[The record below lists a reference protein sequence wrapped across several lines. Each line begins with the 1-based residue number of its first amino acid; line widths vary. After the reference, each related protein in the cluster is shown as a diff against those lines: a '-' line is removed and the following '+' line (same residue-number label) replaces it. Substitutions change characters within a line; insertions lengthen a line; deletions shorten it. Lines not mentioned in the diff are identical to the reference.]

1 MRGKRIG
8 GCEIVD
14 VIGAGGMGTVYLAT
28 QLALNKKVALKI
40 LDSKWAVEPK
50 NVENFLREA
59 RLAAKLEDEHIV
71 AIYDVGSDQGFHYIV
86 MQLAKGET
94 LKDRLKRGALELE
107 EALAH
112 IEGAAKGLAVAHS
125 HNITH
130 RDIKPANLMIGD
142 DGIVKILDF
151 GLAKLDRKEEGS
163 DDTTQFVGSVAY
175 MAPEQSEYLRI
186 DARTDVYA
194 LGITAFQALT
204 GVLPFRG
211 ENNWELLVRH
221 HCEEP
226 LAPSVVN
233 SEVPLTM
240 SRVVLKM
247 IAKDPAQRYE
257 TIEDVLTDL
266 KLIRRHQLPAAEA
279 PWGKRPLNPAPVDL
293 QATRCDE
300 VYRRGLR
307 QQRDA
312 FRAGKPVRRG
322 CRRRAAR
329 TAPGWPRPPPP
340 RRPG

>member
-1 MRGKRIG
+1 MAKELTPTEMRGKRIG

-130 RDIKPANLMIGD
+130 R
-142 DGIVKILDF
+142 
-151 GLAKLDRKEEGS
+151 GLRLGQAGPQGGRQRRHD
-163 DDTTQFVGSVAY
+163 SVRG
-175 MAPEQSEYLRI
+175 QRSLHG
-186 DARTDVYA
+186 ARTERVPSHRCPHRRLR
-194 LGITAFQALT
+194 LGHHRLSGPDGCSTFPRREQLGAAGQAPL
-204 GVLPFRG
+204 RG
-211 ENNWELLVRH
+211 
-221 HCEEP
+221 
-226 LAPSVVN
+226 A
-233 SEVPLTM
+233 
-240 SRVVLKM
+240 
-247 IAKDPAQRYE
+247 AGAQRR
-257 TIEDVLTDL
+257 
-266 KLIRRHQLPAAEA
+266 KL
-279 PWGKRPLNPAPVDL
+279 
-293 QATRCDE
+293 
-300 VYRRGLR
+300 
-307 QQRDA
+307 
-312 FRAGKPVRRG
+312 
-322 CRRRAAR
+322 
-329 TAPGWPRPPPP
+329 
-340 RRPG
+340 